1 MDAWRRPR
9 TVARLAKTLLFV
21 WLFAV
26 VAGWANACLLQSRS
40 QGPALALE
48 HPVTPA
54 TKAAIGES
62 AVDHHDNADEAA
74 GKSACL
80 HLCDDEQCTI
90 PKYDTPAA
98 ADLAAAPMIASTLWS
113 FSVVD
118 TPLPRAQALAAALPP
133 ERPVAIRFLRL
144 TI

>member
-9 TVARLAKTLLFV
+9 TAAKVAKTMLVV
-21 WLFAV
+21 WLFAL

-40 QGPALALE
+40 QLPPIAHE
-48 HPVTPA
+48 HPAITAA
-54 TKAAIGES
+54 TTGPS
-62 AVDHHDNADEAA
+62 VDHHGNAGEAA

-80 HLCDDEQCTI
+80 HLCDDNQCTI

-98 ADLAAAPMIASTLWS
+98 ADLVAAPMLASTLWS

-118 TPLPRAQALAAALPP
+118 TPLPRAQSLAAALPP